1 MAGEI
6 IGSRGTDIPVFAG
19 SEVLTFAVSQM
30 PPGIRI
36 WIYVNGVNI
45 TPFCAPIS
53 PANARIGDPI
63 TTDEIGQAIG
73 YIYIPATSN
82 KYKFPVGEIQLTFT
96 DSGEGIAASRYTSEA
111 ILFNHGLSIVDTEQG
126 NTISLRRT
134 EKIRTSTQGS
144 SSDETENRSRLD
156 PLAQTFFVD
165 EVSHPLGVVVTGLLL
180 FFNKRDDSIPVA
192 VELRPMVNGKPST
205 TEYMSGS
212 YSAVAAQNVQLPDTT
227 TGNAKPTGFSFQHPI
242 YLKPGEYAFCVMTKS
257 NKYELFSAQLGNG
270 KTVKQPYAGTL
281 FKPQNTGEWLSASN
295 EDLTFALVKAKFNT
309 NQSAIFE
316 MGTPKLPALEYNKL
330 RLLSTEVSFGTTAYA
345 SYRVQTTAAGSRVK
359 SDYVSVLPYGEPNIQ
374 GRQEA
379 RELGDLKLEVTL
391 TTKSEDVA
399 PILDRQLMAAQGFRY
414 TVKPYSQAISDSE
427 LTPNKGL
434 ASGRYVSKIVPLQEG
449 YDSTGIQVSLDVNRK
464 LGTDIEVYA
473 RVLSRNDKFT
483 SNGIDGQSWFKIPL
497 VEPAV
502 KTYAGLDDD
511 LFFTETYKLLD
522 PFMRYTRDNTNV
534 ATNIVETITYENF
547 AYYQVKVVFYA
558 SSPSIVP
565 KIKNLVATSIL

>member
-36 WIYVNGVNI
+36 WVYVNGVNI

-53 PANARIGDPI
+53 PENARIGDPI
-63 TTDEIGQAIG
+63 TTDEVGQALG
-73 YIYIPATSN
+73 YIYIPSTTG

-96 DSGEGIAASRYTSEA
+96 DSGDGIESSRYISES
-111 ILFNHGLSIVDTEQG
+111 ILFNHGLTLVDTEQG
-126 NTISLRRT
+126 NTLSLRRT

-144 SSDETENRSRLD
+144 STDETENRTRLD

-165 EVSHPLGVVVTGLLL
+165 EKSYPLGVVVTGLFL
-180 FFNKRDDSIPVA
+180 FFYKKDDSIPVA
-192 VELRPMVNGKPST
+192 IELRPMVDGKPST
-205 TEYMSGS
+205 TEYISGT
-212 YSAVAAQNVQLPDTT
+212 YSAVAAQNVQLPDPT
-227 TGNAKPTGFSFQHPI
+227 TGNGVPTGFGFQHPI

-257 NKYELFSAQLGNG
+257 NKYELFSAQLGDG

-281 FKPQNTGEWLSASN
+281 FKPQNTGEWVSSTN
-295 EDLTFALVKAKFNT
+295 EDLTFALLKAKFNT
-309 NQSAIFE
+309 SQSAIFE
-316 MGTPKLPALEYNKL
+316 METPELPALEYNKL
-330 RLLSTEVSFGTTAYA
+330 RLISTEIGFGSTAYA

-359 SDYVSVLPYGEPNIQ
+359 SNYVSVLPYGDPNIQ
-374 GRQEA
+374 GRQIAEQK
-379 RELGDLKLEVTL
+379 GDLKIEVTL

-399 PILDRQLMAAQGFRY
+399 PILDKQLMRAQGFRY
-414 TVKPYSQAISDSE
+414 IVKPYSQEISDSE
-427 LTPNKGL
+427 LTPNQGG
-434 ASGRYVSKIVPLQEG
+434 ASGRYISRIVPLQEG
-449 YDSTGIQVSLDVNRK
+449 YDSTGIQISLDVNRK

-483 SNGIDGQSWFKIPL
+483 SNGIDGQSWFRIPL

-511 LFFTETYKLLD
+511 VFFTETYKLLD

-534 ATNIVETITYENF
+534 AANISETITYENF
-547 AYYQVKVVFYA
+547 AYYQIKVVFYA